1 LAGKLPHVL
10 ILVPDPVY
18 PEPWAWAFHVEAEA
32 LRAGGFE
39 VSARPWTAPGDLAP
53 FNAVLPLVVWGYHER
68 YAEWLALL
76 ERLESEGVRCINP
89 PTLLRWN
96 GDKAYLAALDAKGIP
111 TVHTIAVDELD
122 EHALREARDR
132 FGCERLVVK
141 PPVSASATGTF
152 LLEAGDAVP
161 EEVACR
167 RMLVQPFMAS
177 IATQGEHS
185 VMLFD
190 GQFSHAI
197 LKTPKSGDFRVQ
209 PHLGGTEVPSAAA
222 ARRNRACVAG
232 AGGCAGRGRLC
243 PGRHGRRRRGP
254 AQDHGAGADRTGLV
268 ATARARRRRGLR
280 LSRSQRDR
288 AAIGARLRSGSAPPD
303 RPAARHR
310 RARPR
315 H

>member
-89 PTLLRWN
+89 PPLLRWN

-209 PHLGGTEVPSAAA
+209 PHLGGTEVPSAAPPGGIELALQALA
-222 ARRNRACVAG
+222 AAPVEAVYARVDMVADDE
-232 AGGCAGRGRLC
+232 GRL
-243 PGRHGRRRRGP
+243 RIMELELIEP
-254 AQDHGAGADRTGLV
+254 ALWLQHAPDGGAAFASAV
-268 ATARARRRRGLR
+268 
-280 LSRSQRDR
+280 RS
-288 AAIGARLRSGSAPPD
+288 AIEQPLAQG
-303 RPAARHR
+303 
-310 RARPR
+310 
-315 H
+315 

>member
-1 LAGKLPHVL
+1 MAGKLPHVL

-68 YAEWLALL
+68 YADWLALL

-209 PHLGGTEVPSAAA
+209 PHLGGTEQPCPPPEGGIDLALQALAAA
-222 ARRNRACVAG
+222 PAEAVYARVDMVADDE
-232 AGGCAGRGRLC
+232 GRL
-243 PGRHGRRRRGP
+243 RIMELELIEP
-254 AQDHGAGADRTGLV
+254 ALWLQHAPDGGAAFT
-268 ATARARRRRGLR
+268 
-280 LSRSQRDR
+280 
-288 AAIGARLRSGSAPPD
+288 SAV
-303 RPAARHR
+303 R
-310 RARPR
+310 RAIEQPLAQG
-315 H
+315 